1 MEDGV
6 RGFQMEVQRL
16 GSLMCRR
23 HLESPRHG
31 DRYHCLTRYLL
42 IVPCCVRPVCWFL
55 YMHVFLPSYLPI
67 WLLVG

>member
-16 GSLMCRR
+16 GSLVCRH